1 MISFGAAVLLVL
13 VIFLGIGIFSG
24 KGSSGEKF
32 SLGGRQLSSRGVGGI
47 ILGALVGGAS
57 TVGTAEMAY
66 VHGFSAWWF
75 TLGGGLGCLLLGLLF
90 ASPLRRTR
98 LTTIPQFLEARFGK
112 KVAHAVLLAMVMGTF
127 LSVVAQFFAG
137 KALLGNLFP
146 LSEFQGTL
154 VVALLVLGFIF
165 FGGLKSYSAL
175 GEAKILFLYGVL
187 GICALVAYSK
197 GVPEMSV
204 TRIASCEASYGLF
217 SRGVGRDLASGFSL
231 IIGVLS
237 TQIYIQ
243 ALYGARDEKTA
254 RRGAF
259 LGALLMP
266 PLGILGIFIGLSVRS
281 LGVVL
286 PPSQVLPYFLT
297 TFFPPFVSGL
307 LWGGILITIIGCAAG
322 LSLGMATNVIHDLLL
337 PRLPRSIT
345 ERVSLL
351 SLDRLGVLF
360 VVLCSTGVALTSGKA
375 FILQWS
381 YLSMGLRGAG
391 SFFPLFFG
399 VLFPRILPPFWA
411 LASSLGGIG
420 GTLLLG
426 SFIRQGETALMGGFA
441 LSGVMALTGAVIH
454 YCKND
459 TSNNNPKEVL
469 YDDAKKR

>member
-13 VIFLGIGIFSG
+13 AVFLGIGIFSG
-24 KGSSGEKF
+24 KNTRGETF
-32 SLGGRQLSSRGVGGI
+32 SLGGRALSSRGVGGI

-66 VHGFSAWWF
+66 VHGFAAWWF
-75 TLGGGLGCLLLGLLF
+75 TLGGGLGCLFLGLLF
-90 ASPLRRTR
+90 ASPLRKTQ
-98 LTTIPQFLEARFGK
+98 LTTIPQFLAARFGRN
-112 KVAHAVLLAMVMGTF
+112 VAHTVLLATVMGTF

-137 KALLGNLFP
+137 MALLRNLFP
-146 LSEFQGTL
+146 LSEFRSVL
-154 VVALLVLGFIF
+154 VIALLILGFLL
-165 FGGLKSYSAL
+165 FGGLQSYSAL
-175 GEAKILFLYGVL
+175 GEAKTLFLYGVL
-187 GICALVAYSK
+187 GICAITACVK
-197 GVPEMSV
+197 GAPEV
-204 TRIASCEASYGLF
+204 DLLRIFSRESSYGLL
-217 SRGVGRDLASGFSL
+217 SRGILKDLSSGFSL

-243 ALYGARDEKTA
+243 ALYAAQDEGTA

-266 PLGILGIFIGLSVRS
+266 PLGILGILIGLSVRS
-281 LGVVL
+281 LGVEL

-337 PRLPRSIT
+337 PRLPRKMIEKTSP
-345 ERVSLL
+345 LL
-351 SLDRLGVLF
+351 LDRLGVLF
-360 VVLCSTGVALTSGKA
+360 IVICCTGVALTSGNA

-381 YLSMGLRGAG
+381 YISMGLRGAG

-399 VLFPRILPPFWA
+399 VLFPRFLPPLWA

-420 GTLLLG
+420 GTLLWGGLA
-426 SFIRQGETALMGGFA
+426 RQGETSLMVGFFLSGTIALAGGVWQFIRTEKGGFP
-441 LSGVMALTGAVIH
+441 I
-454 YCKND
+454 
-459 TSNNNPKEVL
+459 
-469 YDDAKKR
+469 